1 MGFALT
7 RPAVEDGGQI
17 AWRASLADGI
27 EQTIA
32 EPPRPKLIYPFE
44 HGPKTGEAVDVAP
57 GLKWLRMP
65 LGGSLAFINV
75 WAIEDDD
82 GWAIVDT
89 GMGGQAT
96 QQAWREA
103 FAGPLAGR
111 RVSRVFVTHMHPDH
125 IGMAGWLTRK
135 FDCRLWISR
144 LEFLMCRSL
153 AADTGREAPADALN
167 FFRAAGWDE
176 EALETYRAR
185 FGGFGRALHALPDS
199 YQRMTDGDEI
209 RIGGHLWKIVV
220 GSGHSP
226 EHACLWCPDLNL
238 IITGDQVLPKIS
250 SNVSVF
256 PTEPNG
262 DPLTDWLTSLA
273 RIKGQV
279 PDGVLVLPAHND
291 PFFGLHARIDHLIG
305 GHERGLARLRQLIGE
320 PKRAVDVFRALFRR
334 QIDNNL
340 LGLATGESLA
350 HLNCLIARG
359 QAVRTRDQNGV
370 DWYRAAA

>member
-1 MGFALT
+1 
-7 RPAVEDGGQI
+7 
-17 AWRASLADGI
+17 
-27 EQTIA
+27 
-32 EPPRPKLIYPFE
+32 
-44 HGPKTGEAVDVAP
+44 
-57 GLKWLRMP
+57 
-65 LGGSLAFINV
+65 
-75 WAIEDDD
+75 
-82 GWAIVDT
+82 
-89 GMGGQAT
+89 
-96 QQAWREA
+96 
-103 FAGPLAGR
+103 
-111 RVSRVFVTHMHPDH
+111 
-125 IGMAGWLTRK
+125 
-135 FDCRLWISR
+135 
-144 LEFLMCRSL
+144 
-153 AADTGREAPADALN
+153 
-167 FFRAAGWDE
+167 
-176 EALETYRAR
+176 
-185 FGGFGRALHALPDS
+185 
-199 YQRMTDGDEI
+199 MTDGDEI
-209 RIGGHLWKIVV
+209 RIGGHLWKVVV

-279 PDGVLVLPAHND
+279 PDEVLVLPAHND

-305 GHERGLARLRQLIGE
+305 GHERGLMRLRQLIGE

-334 QIDNNL
+334 HIDNNL

-359 QAVRTRDQNGV
+359 QAVRTRDHNGV